1 MKRVFDEKSVTIRH
15 MIYEIPAG
23 TVILS
28 EGEINLD
35 MYKLMSGHV
44 EMYTGYGT
52 DTETLIG
59 MLGPG
64 ACFGEFGLLT
74 GKPAI
79 YTIIT
84 YDAVK
89 VLRVTEEM
97 MSEFMI
103 ENQDSVMQ
111 IMRNM
116 ANNMLRMQ
124 HQISQLCEELAENN
138 TEVHVNVN
146 NFTKEN
152 VRSYAMNTP
161 DKKDYDDERSGG
173 MQFIK

>member
-15 MIYEIPAG
+15 MILEIPAG
-23 TVILS
+23 IVILN
-28 EGEINLD
+28 EGETNLD
-35 MYKLMSGHV
+35 MYKLLSGHV

-52 DTETLIG
+52 ENEVLIG

-64 ACFGEFGLLT
+64 SCFGEFGLLT

-84 YDAVK
+84 YDNAK
-89 VLRVTEEM
+89 ILRVTEEM
-97 MSEFMI
+97 MTEFMLN
-103 ENQDSVMQ
+103 NQDSVLQ

-124 HQISQLCEELAENN
+124 HQITQLCEELAEAN
-138 TEVHVNVN
+138 TEVKVNIN
-146 NFTKEN
+146 NITKEN
-152 VRSYAMNTP
+152 IRKYAIPPTQT
-161 DKKDYDDERSGG
+161 KKESMSGG
-173 MQFIK
+173 MKFFK